1 MGGGR
6 NLTHVEVPVLS
17 DVGSLTPVAADLHPS
32 QILGRKAN
40 ASTRASKEEWVGVC
54 CGLT

>member
-6 NLTHVEVPVLS
+6 NLTHVEVPVLP

-32 QILGRKAN
+32 QILGERRMHQPEPRRK
-40 ASTRASKEEWVGVC
+40 S
-54 CGLT
+54 GLAFVAG